1 MLFVGMDITAQ
12 TKGIIYDSF
21 NIMSEQMG
29 EDSEAYEG
37 YKLGVINT
45 LLALEGLLDSQDEL
59 IVHIRNKEN
68 IQEYIDVDELISML
82 EG

>member
-1 MLFVGMDITAQ
+1 
-12 TKGIIYDSF
+12 
-21 NIMSEQMG
+21 MG

-37 YKLGVINT
+37 YKLSVTNT

-68 IQEYIDVDELISML
+68 I
-82 EG
+82 